1 MIFTGIEGKK
11 WFSVSY
17 SLLKKEWKITEKKG
31 KKIYVIPS
39 DLCFVKKEIA
49 EIKKEKELREYLKYE
64 VEEYGKV
71 LWDFK
76 LVGDFYYLVLA
87 RDFNP
92 PEDFFSLD
100 CEIFSLARIS
110 RVLRKPNLVILD
122 LGKRKTTF
130 IEVKNYELDRYRVVL
145 KGGNYLNER
154 IQKDFR
160 VSFDEAEKIKIEEGM
175 SNSTV
180 KKVIE
185 EILSNIGAQFAD
197 KEVLLS
203 GGLSKL
209 KGLEDL
215 FKSVLRIPYCEPEL
229 TSAFGASLKFVFKDN
244 SPTFKKEEISPKE
257 QKLLVVF
264 VGLATTVFISYLLS
278 KDFLKKEIMKTL
290 NQQKKELFSAKFP
303 DLPPVMVEEQLKNMK
318 ERKQSKFLELMYTVL
333 KDLPEGVKIYRI
345 EFKNS
350 YLKLVG
356 EAPESFIKN
365 IKADSIR
372 KTPEGNYEF
381 EVVVR

>member
-1 MIFTGIEGKK
+1 MIFTGVDGKK

-17 SLLKKEWKITEKKG
+17 SFLKKKWKITEKKG

-64 VEEYGKV
+64 VEEYGEV

-76 LVGDFYYLVLA
+76 LVRDFYYLVLA
-87 RDFNP
+87 RGFNP

-100 CEIFSLARIS
+100 CELFTLARLP
-110 RVLRKPNLVILD
+110 RVLEKPNLVILD

-130 IEVKNYELDRYRVVL
+130 VEVKNYELDRYRVVL
-145 KGGNYLNER
+145 KGGNYLNEQ
-154 IQKDFR
+154 IQKDLR
-160 VSFDEAEKIKIEEGM
+160 VSFEEAERIKIEEGI
-175 SNSTV
+175 NNPTV
-180 KKVIE
+180 KKAIE
-185 EILSNIGAQFAD
+185 EILSNIGIQFTD

-229 TSAFGASLKFVFKDN
+229 VSAFGASLKFVFKDN

-257 QKLLVVF
+257 QKLLVAF
-264 VGLATTVFISYLLS
+264 VGLATTVFISYFLS
-278 KDFLKKEIMKTL
+278 KDFLKREILKTL

-303 DLPPVMVEEQLKNMK
+303 DLPPVMVEEQLKNMR
-318 ERKQSKFLELMYTVL
+318 ERKGSKFFELMYKVL
-333 KDLPEGVKIYRI
+333 NDLPQGVKIYRI
-345 EFKNS
+345 EFKNG

-356 EAPESFIKN
+356 EAQESLIKQ

-372 KTPEGNYEF
+372 RTPEGNYEF
-381 EVVVR
+381 EVVIR